1 MIELAPE
8 DSLRLH
14 VLLSGEVQA
23 VRIEEASLTVRAL
36 TPQGEV
42 AVRLHPTGR
51 IDSYL
56 RIVRELFAGHASG
69 SPGGYPVYLQRWT
82 RMGQVQ
88 GGLDRLLLFGEPE
101 AVISVACSASLTDE
115 LARRAW
121 WAMPDSENARRM
133 LARRAIV
140 EGRMGE
146 VLATHLLEHL
156 PFETSPAVLMETVRL
171 LLEPGL
177 LGAEERERLWQKG
190 KQDRACHVGFL
201 ERIPDELPETDP
213 PFREEFFPS
222 LQEMAERGN
231 DAARLLARVLSG
243 TGQAFLRTAA
253 ALLRNPQEKEVASAS
268 LDALAR
274 YFSILES
281 PSFDSAEEAIRWAK
295 EKAGADEVV
304 LAFPELRPEVEAM
317 FALSGIDSRTAY
329 PVLSRTTASGTLL
342 GSKLEP
348 LVLPVLALMRV
359 LRGGREETEVRRRR
373 RARGGPEIGA

>member
-8 DSLRLH
+8 DALRLH
-14 VLLSGEVQA
+14 VLLAGELQA
-23 VRIEEASLTVRAL
+23 VRIEEASRMVRAL

-42 AVRLHPTGR
+42 VVRLHPTGR

-56 RIVRELFAGHASG
+56 RMVRELFAGHASG

-82 RMGQVQ
+82 RMGQAH

-133 LARRAIV
+133 LARQAIV
-140 EGRMGE
+140 AGNMGKL
-146 VLATHLLEHL
+146 LATHLLEHL
-156 PFETSPAVLMETVRL
+156 PFESSPVVLMETVRL

-177 LGAEERERLWQKG
+177 LDEEAKLRLWQKG

-201 ERIPDELPETDP
+201 EKLPDRIPEPDLPV
-213 PFREEFFPS
+213 REEFFAQ
-222 LQEMAERGN
+222 LHALR
-231 DAARLLARVLSG
+231 DHRAAKLLGRLFSG
-243 TGQAFLRTAA
+243 SGQAFLKAA
-253 ALLRNPQEKEVASAS
+253 GAILRNPLEKEVASAS

-281 PSFDSAEEAIRWAK
+281 DSFDSAEEALRWAK
-295 EKAGADEVV
+295 EKSSENEVV
-304 LAFPELRPEVEAM
+304 HAISELRPEVEAM
-317 FALSGIDSRTAY
+317 FALSAIDSHTAR
-329 PVLSRTTASGTLL
+329 PILSRTTASGTLL
-342 GSKLEP
+342 ASKLEP
-348 LVLPVLALMRV
+348 VVLPVLSLIRI
-359 LRGGREETEVRRRR
+359 LRGGQEEPEARRRR
-373 RARGGPEIGA
+373 RARGGPAIGA